1 MLGRVSVWWCGGWVW
16 VVWWWWICVLG
27 FGSESG
33 LGVGCVF
40 CASRNE
46 VIVIV
51 TVTVTVKVFG
61 SAMCAL
67 RARGPCGLFL
77 GACSVLALCRICL
90 YAICLGATLIVSV
103 SVWSGPRLHY
113 RVFSCVGVH
122 LCFGLDAGEISG
134 SSNHLPLF
142 LRASSYAYPH
152 PCRDLVVCLILLR
165 IGQCRFLMAPT
176 VPGCLRCRH
185 RIGLAP
191 VHPLALP
198 SVVSP
203 DPSS

>member
-1 MLGRVSVWWCGGWVW
+1 MLGRGSVWWCGGWVW
-16 VVWWWWICVLG
+16 VVWRWWICVLG

-40 CASRNE
+40 CALRNE

-51 TVTVTVKVFG
+51 IVTVKMFG

-67 RARGPCGLFL
+67 RARGPCGLFP
-77 GACSVLALCRICL
+77 GACSVLALCCICL
-90 YAICLGATLIVSV
+90 YAICHVGTWIVSV
-103 SVWSGPRLHY
+103 SASSGLRLHY
-113 RVFSCVGVH
+113 CVSSCVGVH
-122 LCFGLDAGEISG
+122 LCFGLDVGEISG

-152 PCRDLVVCLILLR
+152 PCRNLVVCSILR
-165 IGQCRFLMAPT
+165 PVGRSRFLMAQT
-176 VPGCLRCRH
+176 VPGCLRFRH

-191 VHPLALP
+191 MRPLVLTP
-198 SVVSP
+198 VFFL
-203 DPSS
+203 DPSF